1 MIKRSVN
8 LVVGFFLVICGII
21 ITPLPIPVG
30 LILIVLGLSLLVP
43 ALPVLRRWLTL
54 ARSRF
59 PKLSNKL
66 QSIRHRLPK
75 FARNLIDHTEPQTE
89 SALNQIK
96 PYQHKSKQHKPKG
109 K

>member
-8 LVVGFFLVICGII
+8 LVIGFFLVICGIV

-43 ALPVLRRWLTL
+43 ALPVLRRWLIVTR
-54 ARSRF
+54 ARF
-59 PKLSNKL
+59 PNFSSKLR
-66 QSIRHRLPK
+66 SIRHRLPK

-89 SALNQIK
+89 PAPKQQK
-96 PYQHKSKQHKPKG
+96 FKQHELKQNKPEDK
-109 K
+109 

>member
-54 ARSRF
+54 ARARF

-89 SALNQIK
+89 SAPNHIK
-96 PYQHKSKQHKPKG
+96 PKQHNSKQHTPKG